1 MKKILLTVAC
11 CLTLG
16 STLAQGLPKWAGKAG
31 KAVFSVITYNQ
42 DNKILNTGNGFYIDE
57 QGTAVSDYTLFRNAH
72 HAVIVNA
79 DGKELPVECIL
90 GANYLYDVVKFRT
103 AVQKKSVAL
112 VPATSAAVGQQV
124 YVLPYSTQKSKNAEA
139 GTVSQ
144 VDTISNRSLYFTL
157 NMATTDKTVSCP
169 LMNAEGQVLGLM
181 QKSADADS
189 QKSYAIDI
197 KFAQNLAIT
206 ALSGTD
212 QALQSIG
219 IKKALPADES
229 QALVYVYMN
238 AARLSSD
245 EYLALLNE
253 FIAQFPGNVEG
264 WIRRATYH
272 ASLHTDK
279 GNQLAQEDI
288 NHVLKVN
295 KDKAEAHYHVAKFI
309 YSYAIDTQTENKHKE
324 WTLDQALQHI
334 DAALQQQSE
343 PLYQQIK
350 GDICFAQQKYQEAYD
365 AYTLVNQ
372 SKLASALTYFSA
384 AKSLEQVEG
393 HAPAS
398 VLALLDSAIAQYT
411 EPYLQEAA
419 PYLLERARVHTGLEQ
434 YRNAVFDY
442 NHAYEALKGQVAP
455 DFHLIRYQVEVKAH
469 MYPQAIED
477 INTAISKDPKNLDY
491 LLEKASIH
499 IRVNQTDEAIETLRK
514 VLQLAPEKADAHRML
529 GYIYMR
535 QKNKAEGKKHLNEAI
550 RLGDEVAKKILEKY
564 K

>member
-206 ALSGTD
+206 ALSGSD

-499 IRVNQTDEAIETLRK
+499 IRVNQTDEAIETLCK

>member
-206 ALSGTD
+206 ALSGSD

-253 FIAQFPGNVEG
+253 FITQFPGNVEG

-324 WTLDQALQHI
+324 WTLDHALQHI

-499 IRVNQTDEAIETLRK
+499 IRVNQTDEAIETLCK